1 MKNKGYIAVIYNPW
15 RQEAQTLAESLAT
28 LGGPRSAMVVS
39 LDELDTRIEDLKNCD
54 VLVSVGGDGTILRIV
69 RATAFLGIPL
79 LGVNLGR
86 VGFMTELLD
95 SEVQDRF
102 YRYFDG
108 SPWIEERTMLDV
120 RVTQFG
126 GALASRSK
134 LSTKLHA
141 LNEAVVGRGS
151 GSRPIW
157 VDIKVDGT
165 FLTGYSA
172 DAVIVATA
180 TGSSGYSLSSGGPI
194 IYPGATALLVKPVSP
209 QLSLDT
215 GIVIDPSSV
224 LDLEL
229 ANAYS
234 GQLTVD
240 GIDAIELDP
249 GDHVNVRRS
258 ALVARFLRIGERKN
272 ILPGLGQ
279 RLGSPDTLKTNINV
293 DCDG

>member
-1 MKNKGYIAVIYNPW
+1 MKSKRYIAVIYNPW
-15 RQEAQTLAESLAT
+15 RQEAKTLAESLAT
-28 LGGPRSAMVVS
+28 QSGPMSAMVVS
-39 LDELDTRIEDLKNCD
+39 LDELDARIEDLKSCD

-95 SEVQDRF
+95 SEVHDRF

-120 RVTQFG
+120 CVTQSR

-134 LSTKLHA
+134 LPIGLHA

-157 VDIKVDGT
+157 VDVKVDGT

-194 IYPGATALLVKPVSP
+194 IYPGANVLLLKPVSP

-229 ANAYS
+229 ANAYP
-234 GQLTVD
+234 GQLSVD
-240 GIDAIELDP
+240 GIDTIELDS

-272 ILPGLGQ
+272 ILPRLGE
-279 RLGSPDTLKTNINV
+279 RLGSPATLKTNINV
-293 DCDG
+293 ESDG